1 MESFAKDDPQV
12 VVDAPALPA
21 AAPMPPPTRR
31 RVRFTTRWSHYLITA
46 SLLLIWLY
54 VIIGLPFLA
63 PTPARGA
70 SLPLGW
76 PLQLASWL
84 TFLAL
89 FITPGW
95 LAADMLT
102 GRLGLDWLE
111 RLALAFPLGIAI
123 LALPGMAALLLHFTL
138 AQLIWLWIIA
148 VLLLFLSWLALSGWH
163 WWRRDSAPPSLPR
176 WTVDEWVLLLLLVAA
191 FAYCLPTLNLYKID
205 GDAYAVGTFAA
216 DALADLP
223 LNAHEP
229 LFGTDLG
236 PGVRMAFNQSLPMAY
251 LWSSLSTID
260 PITLTAA
267 ASRAMVALWVMLA
280 TYAFGKAAGAVAF
293 GELHSRRFGL
303 FMTALQMLILLAAPF
318 LRGDNV
324 SLFFFE
330 RTTADKYMVPMTM
343 LPLVFAFTLRYL
355 ATGQQRTWGTAA
367 VATFAVSTIHPLIA
381 AMMALALGAF
391 AGFHWLLH
399 TRQRTVLLRS
409 LAVIGLTLI
418 AMGLPL
424 IQLVLARTEAPLA
437 PSYPASIDGWPVGY
451 RRVAALPFLYIPTL
465 DIVGPLPDLT
475 QLQAVDAD
483 STLNP
488 FLIWRFA
495 VNMNRRRLLLFDLDH
510 YISDPNIFLEPP
522 YILALLLLPLLLWR
536 IRTNLAAQFA
546 FSVTLA
552 ILFVMF
558 NPYVTPLIGALVMPW
573 ILWRFVW
580 IFPYTLILALVAY
593 RLLCAWRSRRE
604 SPVAGG
610 FYAPLALVLIGTLLA
625 SPLLAAT
632 RQTLNDRT
640 TFPYEFP
647 VPTHIFAQ
655 LQELTRYGDPV
666 NVMAEQDLSVT
677 LAAYVAKANVI
688 AHRVPTTSEIF
699 PADQQRDALQRLI
712 DQARFFR
719 TKYITA
725 DTLALLQR
733 YQVAYVIAPSDS
745 ELNLQLQLA
754 AAWFTWLA
762 DDSGY
767 SLYTVHAPQGET
779 PTLLGNAALLQ
790 RLWPTAEA
798 HFQTALRQ
806 NPNDLLAKYG
816 QAEIAHMRGQ
826 FTEAVTLLQEA
837 AAHSGQPYLHYRLG
851 QLYAEVGR
859 FDRSIAEFSIAQ
871 AAAPTLPH
879 FQLALGD
886 ACLNAGQMVCAE
898 TNFTAVADQSTHT
911 ALPTDNETAA
921 VQQQLALA
929 DLWRE
934 RGQLALALPLYQA
947 AAARQPTLMNQL
959 RLANIYL
966 ETDHLVEAE
975 QLLTTLRTQH
985 PLSSDVLLLAAR
997 VKSRN
1002 GQPDAA
1008 LALYQQAIRLQD
1020 LLAQESVETR
1030 LALAATLVDQQRL
1043 PEAHRALD
1051 EILWRQ
1057 PNNATAYALRGEVYR
1072 EQGSKDAAAQA
1083 YQRAFTLDPT
1093 QVNVYFALNN
1103 QLGQR
1108 GERQTEVANLLAR
1121 AMKANPDE
1129 AVLALA
1135 LGDQLEESGRPR
1147 SAIAAYH
1154 SAIDKFEA
1162 YTQPNRLNRQSNQ
1175 VGRAYAYARLAA
1187 VSEDMGEI
1195 EPAMN
1200 YYAAAAAAAPEF
1212 AWPQTILGDAL
1223 RRRGETAAAVTAYT
1237 RAVALDPNSS
1247 DAYLRLADLYTAK
1260 GDETEAARYR
1270 TLTIQTVM
1278 TATQAA
1284 LITPA
1289 DASLNQPQASAFLP
1303 TSSKAES
1310 VFASDETTNAGDP
1323 TTTAAP
1329 TEQPLA
1335 ALLRSVQRN
1344 LIDGEN
1350 TRLFRLLARLYTTNG
1365 QYAEVLQLYQTL
1377 IETGVAQGWDATTM
1391 AGYYKELGD
1400 LYLAQNQTTEAAA
1413 TYEKAIALDIWW
1425 PQLHVGYARAL
1436 DKLGETEQAL
1446 AELRQTVSLAPGYVE
1461 AQISLANA
1469 LEQQGED
1476 EKALAINLL
1485 TNHIHPGNVHATLA
1499 LAHLWQR
1506 RGYWA
1511 RAESYYRTS
1520 ISQTPGTPDAYI
1532 DLAALLIGRQRYDE
1546 AQTLLEQALALDQE
1560 NSDTYLQAGL
1570 LAQQRNQ
1577 PALADEYFAKALQLR
1592 VDSPAISLNQIDQLE
1607 RTGAYL
1613 RAETFARARLQQH
1626 PDDPDLLL
1634 RLAALQQRQGH
1645 FAQALNT
1652 LLALERLQP
1661 TDSRVPAAMAELERV
1676 QGRSDEALTFY
1687 RKAIAMKADVADY
1700 YLAASALWVAQ
1711 GYPGRAITLL
1721 QSGLSNVD
1729 RPAALYAAMITIEI
1743 NNGHL
1748 DAADALLQ
1756 QARTA
1761 VGDKPEIVVAMGLYL
1776 ATQGVDQA
1784 EAWYQAQLA
1793 AQPQVAELYNALGNL
1808 YLRSGKPTDALDAFQ
1823 QAVVLEPANGGHYI
1837 ALANAQVA
1845 AKQITE
1851 AIATLQQAMTVE
1863 PTLAAAYT
1871 NLAALYAQQQAWDE
1885 ARSLYQ
1891 QALVV
1896 APTNGLAYVQYA
1908 QFLAGRSEPDA
1919 ANAHLAQAD
1928 QLSSTAAMLISRAA
1942 LYVTL
1947 NRKPEAEKDLLLAL
1961 QKEPGNVDALLALN
1975 RLYRDLGET
1984 DKATGVLAKA
1994 MQLVP
1999 ALGDETIP
2007 GVTKTN

>member
-1 MESFAKDDPQV
+1 MEPFANADPQV
-12 VVDAPALPA
+12 VVDAPVLPA
-21 AAPMPPPTRR
+21 AAPPQPPARLAR
-31 RVRFTTRWSHYLITA
+31 SATRWSHHLITA
-46 SLLLIWLY
+46 GLLLIWLY
-54 VIIGLPFLA
+54 VIIGLPFLV
-63 PTPARGA
+63 PTPARGEA
-70 SLPLGW
+70 LPLGW
-76 PLQLASWL
+76 PLQAASWL
-84 TFLAL
+84 TFFAL

-95 LAADMLT
+95 LVVDMLT
-102 GRLGLDWLE
+102 RPMGLDWLE
-111 RLALAFPLGIAI
+111 RLALAFPLGIAV

-138 AQLIWLWIIA
+138 AQLTWLWIIA
-148 VLLLFLSWLALSGWH
+148 VLLLLGGWLALSGWR
-163 WWRRDSAPPSLPR
+163 WWRGHDAPPPLPR
-176 WTVDEWVLLLLLVAA
+176 WTTDERLLLLLLVAA

-223 LNAHEP
+223 LNAREP
-229 LFGTDLG
+229 LFGTALG

-251 LWSSLSTID
+251 LWSSLSSID

-293 GELHSRRFGL
+293 GEAHSRCFGL

-343 LPLVFAFTLRYL
+343 LPLVFAFTMRYM
-355 ATGQQRTWGTAA
+355 ATGQRRAWWTAA

-391 AGFHWLLH
+391 AGFHWLLQA
-399 TRQRTVLLRS
+399 RQRTAFQRS
-409 LAVIGLTLI
+409 LAVIGLTVI

-437 PSYPASIDGWPVGY
+437 PSYPASIEGWPVGY
-451 RRVAALPFLYIPTL
+451 RRVAALPFLYLPTL

-475 QLQAVDAD
+475 QLQAADAD

-510 YISDPNIFLEPP
+510 YISDPNLFLEPP
-522 YILALLLLPLLLWR
+522 YLLALLLLPLLLWR
-536 IRTNLAAQFA
+536 MRTNLAAQFA

-558 NPYVTPLIGALVMPW
+558 NPYVTPLIGKLVMPW

-580 IFPYTLILALVAY
+580 IFPYTLILALLGY
-593 RLLCAWRSRRE
+593 RLLCAWRRRHRAA
-604 SPVAGG
+604 PLTGA
-610 FYAPLALVLIGTLLA
+610 FYAPLVLVLVGTLLA
-625 SPLLAAT
+625 SPVIAAT
-632 RQTLNDRT
+632 RQTLTDRT

-647 VPTHIFAQ
+647 APTRIFAR
-655 LQELTRYGDPV
+655 LQELTRYDEPV

-699 PADQQRDALQRLI
+699 PADQQGDALQRLI

-725 DTLALLQR
+725 DTLAILQR
-733 YQVAYVIAPSDS
+733 YQAAYVIAPSDS
-745 ELNLQLQLA
+745 DLNLQLQLA
-754 AAWFTWLA
+754 TDWFTWLE
-762 DDSGY
+762 DDGGY
-767 SLYTVHAPQGET
+767 SLYTVHATQGET
-779 PTLLGNAALLQ
+779 PTLLGNTALLQ

-798 HFQTALRQ
+798 HFQTALGQ

-826 FTEAVTLLQEA
+826 FTEAVTRLQEA
-837 AAHSGQPYLHYRLG
+837 ATPSGQPYLHYRLG
-851 QLYAEVGR
+851 QLYAEVGQ
-859 FDRSIAEFSIAQ
+859 FDQSIAEFTAAQ
-871 AAAPTLPH
+871 QAAPTLPH

-886 ACLNAGQMVCAE
+886 ACLNAGQMACAE
-898 TNFTAVADQSTHT
+898 TNFIAVAEQSTHP
-911 ALPTDNETAA
+911 AVPTDGETVAM
-921 VQQQLALA
+921 QQALALA

-947 AAARQPTLMNQL
+947 AADRQPTLMNQL
-959 RLANIYL
+959 MLANIYL
-966 ETDHLVEAE
+966 ETDQLAAAE
-975 QLLTTLRTQH
+975 QLLTSLRTRH

-1002 GQPDAA
+1002 GQVDAA
-1008 LALYQQAIRLQD
+1008 IALYQQAIRMQD
-1020 LLAQESVETR
+1020 LLAQEAVETR
-1030 LALAATLVDQQRL
+1030 LALATTLVDQQRL
-1043 PEAHRALD
+1043 TEAHRALD
-1051 EILWRQ
+1051 DILWLQ

-1072 EQGSKDAAAQA
+1072 QQGSKEASAQA
-1083 YQRAFTLDPT
+1083 YQRAFALDPT

-1108 GERQTEVANLLAR
+1108 GERQTTVATLLAR

-1200 YYAAAAAAAPEF
+1200 YYAAAAAAAPDF

-1237 RAVALDPNSS
+1237 RAVTLEPTSS
-1247 DAYLRLADLYTAK
+1247 DAYLRLADLYAAK
-1260 GDETEAARYR
+1260 GDAAQVEHYR
-1270 TLTIQTVM
+1270 TLTLQTVI
-1278 TATQAA
+1278 TATRQALTNPPDSIKA
-1284 LITPA
+1284 QTPA
-1289 DASLNQPQASAFLP
+1289 TAFLR
-1303 TSSKAES
+1303 TSVNTNAL
-1310 VFASDETTNAGDP
+1310 FASDETSTIGNG
-1323 TTTAAP
+1323 AAALP
-1329 TEQPLA
+1329 AEQPLA
-1335 ALLRSVQRN
+1335 ALLRAVQQN

-1365 QYAEVLQLYQTL
+1365 QFDEVHQLYQTL
-1377 IETGVAQGWDATTM
+1377 IETGVTQNWDATTM

-1400 LYLAQNQTTEAAA
+1400 LYLAQNQPAAA
-1413 TYEKAIALDIWW
+1413 AVIYEQAIALDIWW

-1436 DKLGETEQAL
+1436 DKLGETERAL
-1446 AELRQTVSLAPGYVE
+1446 AELRQTVALAPGYVE
-1461 AQISLANA
+1461 AQITLANA

-1499 LAHLWQR
+1499 LAHLWQQ

-1511 RAESYYRTS
+1511 RAEGYYRT
-1520 ISQTPGTPDAYI
+1520 IITQTPGTPDAYI

-1560 NSDTYLQAGL
+1560 NSDAYLQAAL
-1570 LAQQRNQ
+1570 LAQHQNQ
-1577 PALADEYFAKALQLR
+1577 PERAAEHFAKARQMR
-1592 VDSPAISLNQIDQLE
+1592 VDSPAVSLNQIDQLE
-1607 RTGAYL
+1607 RSGNYTL
-1613 RAETFARARLQQH
+1613 AETFARTRLQQH
-1626 PDDPDLLL
+1626 PGDADLLL

-1645 FAQALNT
+1645 FTQALNT
-1652 LLALERLQP
+1652 LLEMERLYP
-1661 TDSRVPAAMAELERV
+1661 TDSRVPAAMAELEQV

-1700 YLAASALWVAQ
+1700 YLAASALWVTQ
-1711 GYPGRAITLL
+1711 GYPGRAVTLL
-1721 QSGLSNVD
+1721 QSGIAKVD
-1729 RPAALYAAMITIEI
+1729 RPAALYAAMATIEL
-1743 NNGHL
+1743 NSGHL
-1748 DAADALLQ
+1748 DAADAILQ
-1756 QARTA
+1756 RARTA

-1776 ATQGVDQA
+1776 MAQGADKA
-1784 EAWYQAQLA
+1784 EQWYQEQLA
-1793 AQPQVAELYNALGNL
+1793 QQPQAAGIYGGLGNL
-1808 YLRSGKPTDALDAFQ
+1808 YLRNGKSAEALTAFQ
-1823 QAVVLEPANGGHYI
+1823 RAVELEPANGGHYVS
-1837 ALANAQVA
+1837 LAGAQVA
-1845 AKQITE
+1845 AKQVPD
-1851 AIATLQQAMTVE
+1851 AIATLQQAIVIE
-1863 PTLAAAYT
+1863 PTLAAAYA
-1871 NLAALYAQQQAWDE
+1871 NLAGLYAQQQAWTE
-1885 ARSLYQ
+1885 ARAMYQ
-1891 QALVV
+1891 RALAV
-1896 APTNGLAYVQYA
+1896 APTNGLFYIQYA
-1908 QFLAGRSEPDA
+1908 QFLVGRGEQEA
-1919 ANAHLAQAD
+1919 ANAQLAQAD

-1942 LYVTL
+1942 LYGGL

-1984 DKATGVLAKA
+1984 AKATGVLAKA

-2007 GVTKTN
+2007 GVSKTN